1 MLIMI
6 GSFWKQGWQ
15 ALDDVVQHFIDGF
28 VFAFKAMGPVIPIA
42 GFFLLGSPDAA
53 QAVLG
58 ENAHGYLFD
67 LSVGLQSIMAG
78 LPFVSG
84 FGILL
89 IGMLTGLDGSGFSG
103 LPLVS
108 TLAQAMGGAGA
119 DPATLA
125 SIGQIGAI
133 WTGGGTLVAWSPIV
147 AIAAFANV
155 AITDLVRKSFLPVMA
170 GLTVATI
177 VGLIVW

>member
-1 MLIMI
+1 
-6 GSFWKQGWQ
+6 GSFWSEGWK
-15 ALDDVVQHFIDGF
+15 ALDTVVQHFIDGF

-42 GFFLLGSPDAA
+42 GFFLLGSPDAS

-58 ENAHGYLFD
+58 EQARGYLFD
-67 LSVGLQSIMAG
+67 ISMGLQNVVADF
-78 LPFVSG
+78 PFVTSL
-84 FGILL
+84 GILT

-103 LPLVS
+103 LPLVG
-108 TLAQAMGGAGA
+108 TLAIAMGGGEV

-125 SIGQIGAI
+125 SIGQIGAV

-155 AITDLVRKSFLPVMA
+155 SITELVRKSFLPVIT
-170 GLTVATI
+170 GLLVATV